1 MAKRNIFDSIRLPRI
16 GTNVFDLSF
25 DNKLSFDFGELIPV
39 YLEEVL
45 PGDKFR
51 VNPEM
56 FIRLAPMVAPVMQRF
71 DAYLHFFF
79 VPNRIM
85 WSRWEEFITGGRDG
99 TAVVDF
105 PKIEY
110 RTEIHISPGDLA
122 DYLGVPHSMP
132 SLFGVSALPFYCYQL
147 IYDSYYRDQNVSE
160 PVLGDDPDVEDF
172 IQDLGGFET
181 LMTMRYRAWRKDYFT
196 SALPWPQRGAEV
208 RIPVSVDTSII
219 SDGNLELTV
228 MDSTDVQLPSRSLR
242 YHTNSGTL
250 LGDRNETV
258 QTTSLGNK
266 LGYKAGLAI
275 DDNSSVGTIR
285 ELRRASRLQQWLERN
300 AAGGARYIEQI
311 LSHFGVR
318 SSDSR
323 LQRPEFLGGTRT
335 PVVIS
340 EVLQTSGD
348 IVGSGAESA
357 SPLGDMAGH
366 GIAVGANHAFT
377 RRFEEHGYIMGILS
391 VIPQASY
398 LSQLRRH
405 FRKFDRFDYYWP
417 EFAEIGEQA
426 VYNWELDTAHLP
438 QDKDKV
444 FGYQSRYAE
453 YKHRSSEVH
462 GEFRDSLKYWTA
474 VREFDSTPALNEDFL
489 KVTPAD
495 VANVFAVT
503 DDVDHLYATI
513 RFNVRAIRKMPKFNN
528 SML

>member
-1 MAKRNIFDSIRLPRI
+1 MARRNIFDSIRLPKI
-16 GTNVFDLSF
+16 GSNVFDLSF
-25 DNKLSFDFGELIPV
+25 DNRLSFDFGELVPV

-51 VNPEM
+51 INPEM
-56 FIRLAPMVAPVMQRF
+56 FIRLAPLSAPVMQRF

-85 WSRWEEFITGGRDG
+85 WHRWEEFITGGRDG
-99 TAVVDF
+99 TAVVNF

-110 RTEIHISPGDLA
+110 RTEIPVSVGSLA
-122 DYLGVPHSMP
+122 DYLGVPHTVP

-147 IYDSYYRDQNVSE
+147 IYDSYYRDQNLSD
-160 PVLGDDPDVEDF
+160 PVLGADSDVEDF
-172 IQDLGGFET
+172 VADLDGINT

-196 SALPWPQRGAEV
+196 SALPWPQRGTEV
-208 RIPVSVDTSII
+208 RLPVEVASSIVG
-219 SDGNLELTV
+219 DGQLELTV
-228 MDSTDVQLPSRSLR
+228 TDSTDVQLPSRSLR
-242 YHTNSGTL
+242 YHTNSGGL
-250 LGDRNETV
+250 LGDRNETA
-258 QTTSLGNK
+258 QTTSLGNA
-266 LGYKAGLAI
+266 LGYKAGLEVE
-275 DDNSSVGTIR
+275 DQSSVGTIR

-340 EVLQTSGD
+340 EVLQTSGEID
-348 IVGSGAESA
+348 GTATSA

-366 GIAVGANHAFT
+366 GIAVGANNAFS
-377 RRFEEHGYIMGILS
+377 RRFEEHGFIMGIIS

-405 FRKFDRFDYYWP
+405 FRKFDRFDYFWP
-417 EFAEIGEQA
+417 EFAEIGEQP
-426 VYNWELDTAHLP
+426 VYNWELDAGHLP
-438 QDKDKV
+438 QDRDRI

-453 YKHRSSEVH
+453 YKHRNSEVH

-474 VREFDSTPALNEDFL
+474 VREFSSVPALNEDF
-489 KVTPAD
+489 VRVMPED
-495 VANVFAVT
+495 VSNVFAVT
-503 DDVDHLYATI
+503 DPEVDHLYATV